1 MDEDK
6 STITLE
12 TLLEDNKNIKE
23 TITSLSSKLE
33 EMINFKKA
41 LLANNGNPVVA
52 KPEEVEKAE
61 AMKKVEAFIKEEI

>member
-23 TITSLSSKLE
+23 TIASLSSKLE
-33 EMINFKKA
+33 EMVNFNKA
-41 LLANNGNPVVA
+41 LLANNGNPVA
-52 KPEEVEKAE
+52 PKPEEVEKDE

>member
-1 MDEDK
+1 MEDNK
-6 STITLE
+6 PTITIE

-23 TITSLSSKLE
+23 TIASLSSKLE
-33 EMINFKKA
+33 EMVNFNKA

-52 KPEEVEKAE
+52 KPEEADKIE